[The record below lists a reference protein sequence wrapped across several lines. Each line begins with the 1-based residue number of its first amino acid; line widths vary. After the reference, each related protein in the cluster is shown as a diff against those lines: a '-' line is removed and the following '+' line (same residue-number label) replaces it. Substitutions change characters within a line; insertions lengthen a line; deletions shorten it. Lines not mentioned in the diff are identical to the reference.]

1 MKVTCEIK
9 EYSEMVGRNIKINN
23 HFSYRNLLEIEVDGK
38 RYVVDGREMK
48 TAIDNC
54 MNTGV

>member
-9 EYSEMVGRNIKINN
+9 EYSEMERPNIRV
-23 HFSYRNLLEIEVDGK
+23 HSHWSYDNLVEIEIDGK
-38 RYVVDGREMK
+38 RYVVDGRELK

-54 MNTGV
+54 MNTEV